1 MNDTLSSLIVAGAI
15 AQTAY
20 GPESRYFG
28 LVPLSYQKRDGTTI
42 AYVPRRFIAPPERF
56 ATTSLYRVPQGIRID
71 MIAANVL
78 GDPLAYWQICDA
90 NVAVRPTDLEVV
102 GRVLR
107 ITLPATPAEAS
118 E

>member
-28 LVPLSYQKRDGTTI
+28 IAPLAYQRRDGTTV
-42 AYVPRRFIAPPERF
+42 AYVPRRFIPPAERF
-56 ATTSLYRVPQGIRID
+56 VTTQLYRVPQGVRID
-71 MIAANVL
+71 AVAANVI
-78 GDPLAYWQICDA
+78 GDPLSYWLICDA
-90 NVAVRPTDLEVV
+90 NLAIRPSDLEVV

-107 ITLPATPAEAS
+107 ITLSAAPPGTS
-118 E
+118 S